1 MAIPTPHDDR
11 PGLAVLLARMIVTAA
26 AAFLSSYAAVD
37 WSIHYEAVFSPI
49 WPASGVI
56 FAALLFWGPWMIPG
70 VYAGITASNALWD
83 FNAPI
88 TWIGPSGLIFESV
101 ATIWLLTRWLGPRPR
116 LTDLRSCFAFMLWA
130 PWLPVAINSLYGF
143 LLLYLGGSVE
153 WSAWRQE
160 IPVFIAGNGA
170 GLVLFGSA
178 FAVWTSRPDAAWW
191 RIFAAAGAITLAL
204 AFLLFFGRIPLTPY
218 LVLLPLLGTAV
229 LLGLRGATP
238 LLAAVAF
245 IAATGTFNNH
255 GPFAGEVA
263 FVALYQLLAVLAF
276 TVLPVAA
283 IIEQYRN
290 RQNLMAGGARSA
302 GLVFWTWDRHHG
314 VRLEDGCDNGL
325 LVAPK
330 TAGPDPALLFEAT
343 AEHGFCEA
351 EIDGRPMLSA
361 WLLTSRTAAGEPDS
375 ATGVL
380 FDLAERLSL
389 EEARRQAWQAGVE
402 LRNLRTSLTPH
413 LLFNCLAAVRGIVR
427 TDPERARSFIDHLA
441 RFLRDSTNAQSRETI
456 PLLDEWQL
464 CEDFLSLQAMR
475 YERELPRL
483 VEIEGA
489 AYHAR
494 VPPMILLNLVENAV
508 KHGEVGQRNPLI
520 VRARLTN
527 SSLHAI
533 VQSRGTLGPMPSD
546 RPGGLGIARARLQAV
561 YGPEA
566 TFDIRQSGA
575 DVIAELRLPAI

>member
-1 MAIPTPHDDR
+1 MAILTYRDDR
-11 PGLAVLLARMIVTAA
+11 PSPAALLVRMIITAT

-37 WSIHYEAVFSPI
+37 WSIHREAVFSPI

-70 VYAGITASNALWD
+70 VYVGVAASNALWD
-83 FNAPI
+83 FNAPM
-88 TWIGPSGLIFESV
+88 TWIGPLGLVFESV

-116 LTDLRSCFAFMLWA
+116 LTDLRSCFAFLLWA
-130 PWLPVAINSLYGF
+130 PWLPVALNSLYGF
-143 LLLYLGGSVE
+143 LLLFLGGSVE

-160 IPVFIAGNGA
+160 VPVFTLANGA

-191 RIFAAAGAITLAL
+191 RTFLAVGVITLAL
-204 AFLLFFGRIPLTPY
+204 GFLLFFERIPLTPY
-218 LVLLPLLGTAV
+218 FLLLPLLTAAV
-229 LLGLRGATP
+229 MLGLRGAAP
-238 LLAAVAF
+238 LLAAVALL
-245 IAATGTFNNH
+245 AATGTFLGH
-255 GPFAGEVA
+255 GPLAGESA
-263 FVALYQLLAVLAF
+263 FFVLYQFLAILAF

-283 IIEQYRN
+283 IIEQYRT
-290 RQNLMAGGARSA
+290 RQTIMAGGARSA
-302 GLVFWTWDRHHG
+302 GLVFWTWHRDHG
-314 VRLEDGCDNGL
+314 VRLEDGRDDRL

-330 TAGPDPALLFEAT
+330 TAGPDPALLFETT
-343 AEHGFCEA
+343 AEHGLRET
-351 EIDGRPMLSA
+351 EIDGRSMLSA
-361 WLLTSRTAAGEPDS
+361 WSLTGRTAAGEPDT

-380 FDLAERLSL
+380 FDLSERLSL
-389 EEARRQAWQAGVE
+389 EEARRQAWQSGVE
-402 LRNLRTSLTPH
+402 LRNLRASLTPH

-508 KHGEVGQRNPLI
+508 KHGEVGQQNPLI
-520 VRARLTN
+520 VRAHLTEG
-527 SSLHAI
+527 SLHA
-533 VQSRGTLGPMPSD
+533 VVRSRGKLGPMPSD

-561 YGPEA
+561 YGSDA
-566 TFDIRQSGA
+566 TLDIRQAGE
-575 DVIAELRLPAI
+575 DVIAELRLPAA